1 MGSILASSPSR
12 PFAAY
17 LSRPL
22 MSTLWYVFPNSL
34 TEQIV
39 LIQIPSWRARER
51 EREAIV
57 QKKRSEE
64 ERWKKW
70 KAWKDGEMR
79 RK

>member
-51 EREAIV
+51 ERER
-57 QKKRSEE
+57 QSYKRSEE
-64 ERWKKW
+64 KK
-70 KAWKDGEMR
+70 KDGKNGKLGKME
-79 RK
+79 K